1 VVHDEVYQV
10 EQQKIVESAMR
21 DMTDLEIYEEFVDGM
36 IQMEGTQ
43 KEELSWAAHGLA
55 SEAGEVAGEIEKMF
69 RKNEDVSV
77 REDKIFDE
85 VSDVLFYCSAV
96 LRALGRTM
104 DECVEHN
111 IDKLNK
117 RHG

>member
-1 VVHDEVYQV
+1 VGREHIGSSVDDFFKED
-10 EQQKIVESAMR
+10 AML
-21 DMTDLEIYEEFVDGM
+21 DKTDLEIYEEFVDSM

-43 KEELSWAAHGLA
+43 KEELSWATLGLT
-55 SEAGEVAGEIEKMF
+55 SEAGEVAGELEKML
-69 RKNEDVSV
+69 RKNEPIDA

-104 DECVEHN
+104 DECIEHN
-111 IDKLNK
+111 IDKLVK